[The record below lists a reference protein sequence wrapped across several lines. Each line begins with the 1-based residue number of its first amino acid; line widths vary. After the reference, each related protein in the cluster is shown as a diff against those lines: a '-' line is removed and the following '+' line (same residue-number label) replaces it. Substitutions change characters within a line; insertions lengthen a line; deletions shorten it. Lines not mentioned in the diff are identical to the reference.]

1 MHSCNHSVYIC
12 NWQYSS
18 LNTIESFALKNILYV
33 SRNQSNLQ
41 PSSCHTLISASD
53 DHRMMM
59 YACLKVFGWLS
70 SSTDKQEK
78 SRSIWTK
85 IQGIFLIGAMEL
97 IGYGQTSTSYHRC
110 FSAVLLSIPFE
121 GYEYFGSTGPL
132 EILDSCPSVPNDAV
146 KIEIWWVHPRRL
158 T

>member
-1 MHSCNHSVYIC
+1 MHAYMCSIYIC

-18 LNTIESFALKNILYV
+18 LNTIESFALKNIHI
-33 SRNQSNLQ
+33 SRNTSNLLS
-41 PSSCHTLISASD
+41 PHSNFCLRWSSNDDAFLSQSIWLIEQLNRQA
-53 DHRMMM
+53 R
-59 YACLKVFGWLS
+59 
-70 SSTDKQEK
+70 K

-110 FSAVLLSIPFE
+110 FSAFLLNIPFE

-146 KIEIWWVHPRRL
+146 QIEIWWVHPRRL
-158 T
+158 I